1 WGCICLLLEPAAGP
15 DGSTEVPGIRLK
27 KAGFAGKLA
36 RQAAERHRQRRAERT
51 AAEEAAQQAMIQLQA
66 EGTQGEMTNLLTLS
80 MQRRVGTSA
89 PPKPS
94 RPAPR
99 ASPDAPGSP
108 DAPAWRPTKVAKH
121 GDRGDDLYSQ
131 QVTNWA
137 AREFESKL
145 QKALQR
151 VRLVLDETK
160 QPQPAAE
167 VHHTY
172 QDKYL
177 LVEYLTNSA
186 AERCTFLRK
195 ATCQEENDTED
206 VEELSVGG
214 VVRAALSSK
223 IVMTITEYFWK
234 VDVSYALTAIRGVGA
249 EAADRLTIL
258 SRSGHDELK
267 SPLKLHPRPPEI
279 FLPANFE
286 VNVSWLLRSLSTDEP
301 SGPQFR
307 VDRNLAKCRTPRR
320 NPDVDAAFEHFTAVT
335 SFATSVAEYFGQL
348 FDIQYL
354 AVDPGLCDYVV
365 RHPGALSSDT
375 IFLPVLPLM
384 VKADAAI
391 HAQEVQVQEA
401 GMLARLPACG
411 GQAEEAEGSLV
422 LSFSDANRLLA
433 EEARTLTE
441 KRKDL
446 AENFPGGEA
455 IATFNEAFGMLTL
468 KHVSDVC
475 EEWGDALAY
484 VEDMLRKQL
493 LAAIGKEV
501 TPAEFADYM
510 KFHNRRLFKEAYA
523 PKHFCFAVRRSEK
536 HGPEGTLSI
545 EEREGSCPIVTVAAQ
560 SSMANS
566 PMMSFALN
574 ASTTVSFGGAGDSG
588 ARLSLASRLDV
599 ARARQFSS
607 MLVLVGRVASASSF
621 EPTYAAIAKSSAAS
635 EFLAQWF
642 YAHPHECEPSAV
654 GVAEQHD
661 TDSMPEWGSEFE
673 VFFWTAKVQNK
684 DELTIP
690 LDLSTIPTPKEFK
703 DAIEPLSPEQQSFA
717 KAFRAMQLESTLFG
731 ILAFGILVV
740 QIKPQLERVLN
751 LPEDSLTKEITLTQ
765 DLMQLFIKYQIP
777 SDLLSFD
784 QVGDADGMEIVGAT
798 AAERLEAVKDHVKAM
813 HDMIE
818 LEKSAE
824 IQERQ
829 QEELYR
835 QPVPMQSS
843 GFGGSSM
850 PPSMPSMQSSACSF
864 GSFGGNQ
871 GAKGKGGPMGRTAPM
886 QDSQL
891 PTAGTS
897 AGSEVGSRDFT
908 QVPRQ
913 MDERFE
919 KMDTDSALRPT
930 IITPAASWIKKSQ
943 KALLATPSTSAL
955 GSLEQ
960 KTEKVAVS
968 DAAFDLLD
976 ALTKSGA
983 LPLSHASLHIV
994 IAATHCFDKTVA
1006 ETIVQDNVNPIE
1018 KVERSTLIMASTIH
1032 QEPVAALINDSQ
1044 YQRVCAASPMLFLEN
1059 AGQQGV

>member
-1 WGCICLLLEPAAGP
+1 MAQSW
-15 DGSTEVPGIRLK
+15 
-27 KAGFAGKLA
+27 
-36 RQAAERHRQRRAERT
+36 
-51 AAEEAAQQAMIQLQA
+51 AAQ
-66 EGTQGEMTNLLTLS
+66 
-80 MQRRVGTSA
+80 
-89 PPKPS
+89 
-94 RPAPR
+94 
-99 ASPDAPGSP
+99 
-108 DAPAWRPTKVAKH
+108 
-121 GDRGDDLYSQ
+121 
-131 QVTNWA
+131 
-137 AREFESKL
+137 EFESKL

-160 QPQPAAE
+160 QPQLAAE

-186 AERCTFLRK
+186 AASQLNCLAALGLSPGQFSTLQQWAKNSSVSLQFRSEERCTFVREV
-195 ATCQEENDTED
+195 TRQEENATQH

-223 IVMTITEYFWK
+223 VHTKITEYFWK
-234 VDVSYALTAIRGVGA
+234 LDVSYLLTAVRGVGA
-249 EAADRLTIL
+249 EAADRLRIL
-258 SRSGHDELK
+258 SRSGHSELK
-267 SPLKLHPRPPEI
+267 TTTQSLPRPAAKV
-279 FLPANFE
+279 PAVALE
-286 VNVSWLLRSLSTDEP
+286 VNVSWLLRSLSAEEP

-320 NPDVDAAFEHFTAVT
+320 NPDVDAAFEHFTAVA
-335 SFATSVAEYFGQL
+335 SFATSMARYLGGL
-348 FDIQYL
+348 FDIQP
-354 AVDPGLCDYVV
+354 AVDRGELNL
-365 RHPGALSSDT
+365 GALSSDA

-391 HAQEVQVQEA
+391 QAQEVQVQEA
-401 GMLARLPACG
+401 GMLARLPTSG
-411 GQAEEAEGSLV
+411 GQTEDASGSLV

-455 IATFNEAFGMLTL
+455 IATFNEAFAMLTL

-475 EEWGDALAY
+475 QQWGDALAY

-523 PKHFCFAVRRSEK
+523 PKPFCFAVRRSEK

-545 EEREGSCPIVTVAAQ
+545 EEGEGSCPIVTVAAQ

-574 ASTTVSFGGAGDSG
+574 ASTTVSFGGDRHLHAWLSHQFSSDSG
-588 ARLSLASRLDV
+588 ARLSLV

-621 EPTYAAIAKSSAAS
+621 EPKYAA
-635 EFLAQWF
+635 
-642 YAHPHECEPSAV
+642 V
-654 GVAEQHD
+654 
-661 TDSMPEWGSEFE
+661 
-673 VFFWTAKVQNK
+673 VQNK

-703 DAIEPLSPEQQSFA
+703 DAIESLSPEQQSFA
-717 KAFRAMQLESTLFG
+717 KAFRAMQLESTL
-731 ILAFGILVV
+731 FGILVV

-751 LPEDSLTKEITLTQ
+751 LPEDSLTKEIKLTQ

-824 IQERQ
+824 IQQRQ

-835 QPVPMQSS
+835 QPVPMEFS

-850 PPSMPSMQSSACSF
+850 PGFGGSSMPPSSACSF
-864 GSFGGNQ
+864 GSFGGN
-871 GAKGKGGPMGRTAPM
+871 GGVKGKGGPMGRSAVPAPPPAAAPM
-886 QDSQL
+886 QVACAAQQQANTAAPPTAPQQLQQPQPQPLDSQL

-919 KMDTDSALRPT
+919 RMDTDSALRPT

-960 KTEKVAVS
+960 KTEM

-1059 AGQQGV
+1059 AGQ